1 MESVALQNGY
11 QKLSHGYKKVIIDDG
26 CSIEHFIT
34 LFPESKV
41 QLFAYYEN
49 GDEKIYDTSIVEM
62 TPDILQTFINVLVK

>member
-1 MESVALQNGY
+1 MENIVLQNGY
-11 QKLSHGYKKVIIDDG
+11 HKLEHGFKKAIIDDG

-34 LFPESKV
+34 LFPNSEV

-62 TPDILQTFINVLVK
+62 TPEILQTFIKVLVK